1 MTPEHLAL
9 LTEIARVHAGLAL
22 GEPSSFHLET
32 RLGALARREGAPTVE
47 ALVER
52 LKAPGADG
60 GLARATAEAL
70 AQPDTCFFRDR
81 EVFDALR
88 TRLLPGLAQ
97 GKPEGEVR
105 IWSAGCSTG
114 QEAYSLAL
122 MGSSAPELAELKLDI
137 LATDI
142 SERALE
148 KAASGLYTQF
158 EVQRGLPIRL
168 LISHFE
174 RVDDNWRASPRLR
187 QSVRWGRVNLSTD
200 LSRAGP
206 FDLILCRNV
215 LSSFEQA
222 ACARTLQAL
231 VAALGP
237 DGVLM
242 LGAKEAALAPDGFDA
257 LREAPG
263 LYRRKGSRAKA
274 A

>member
-52 LKAPGADG
+52 LKAPGADV
-60 GLARATAEAL
+60 LARATAEAL

-88 TRLLPGLAQ
+88 T
-97 GKPEGEVR
+97 
-105 IWSAGCSTG
+105 
-114 QEAYSLAL
+114 
-122 MGSSAPELAELKLDI
+122 
-137 LATDI
+137 
-142 SERALE
+142 
-148 KAASGLYTQF
+148 
-158 EVQRGLPIRL
+158 RL